1 MANISNDDIRTIRIN
16 ANIVDII
23 GEYIPLTKRGKNFL
37 GVCPFHEDHSPSM
50 SVSEDKQ
57 IYKCFSCGAAGTV
70 FDFVKNYEQVPFYE
84 AVSIVANKIGMKFNV
99 NNIEVKKNNPH
110 KIDYEI
116 MSLALKFYQNNLK
129 TELGAKARQYLA
141 ERHLDSEA
149 INEFGIGLSLDNSD
163 SLYTFL
169 INKNYDLKK
178 LTDLGLINVSKS
190 SVHDMFIK
198 RIIFPLWDKSGEV
211 VGFSARIYRDEKDT
225 AKYINSKETIIFKKG
240 ETLYN
245 YHNAKEHIKREKAV
259 IIVEG
264 FMDAIRL
271 SVNGVKNVIALQGT
285 ALTKEQVELIKKLRT
300 KVILALDNDDAG
312 ELATVNNGKMLEEAG
327 LEVYVVRISGEKDP
341 DEYILKNGIEAFRE
355 NLKSPPTYFDFNITY
370 LKKNKNL
377 NNSNDLAEYIN
388 EVLKKVSESNDEIL
402 KNLTIKK
409 IADEYGLSIDLLTN
423 KLNTFKK
430 VEKDLKP
437 LNQKSLPK
445 KEKSPYNKT
454 ADEIIYFMM
463 NDKKYIDMYLKKLG
477 CFNDEIHRQI
487 ANEIVYYKEKYKSIT
502 LADFITYVNEKDL
515 KDEVIRIV
523 NSSITTDLNEDIL
536 EDYFKNINKLM
547 IKDKIKELKEKM
559 KIELDD
565 AKKIKIAEKIQEL
578 KKGSVE

>member
-1 MANISNDDIRTIRIN
+1 MANISNDDIKTIRIN

-23 GEYIPLTKRGKNFL
+23 SDYIPLTKRGKNFL

-57 IYKCFSCGAAGTV
+57 IYKCFSCGAAGNV
-70 FDFVKNYEQVPFYE
+70 FTFIENYEQVPFYE
-84 AVSIVANKIGMKFNV
+84 AVAIVANKIGMKYNA
-99 NNIEVKKNNPH
+99 NTKEVKKNNPH

-141 ERHLDSEA
+141 ERGIDNETIS
-149 INEFGIGLSLDNSD
+149 EFGIGLAIDNPD
-163 SLYTFL
+163 SLYNFL

-190 SVHDMFIK
+190 NVHDMFMR
-198 RIIFPLWDKSGEV
+198 RIIFPLWDKNGEV
-211 VGFSARIYRDEKDT
+211 VGFSARIYRGEKDVS
-225 AKYINSKETIIFKKG
+225 KYMNSKETIIFKKG

-245 YHNAKEHIKREKAV
+245 YHNAKEHIKREKSV

-271 SVNGVKNVIALQGT
+271 STNKVKNVIALQGT
-285 ALTKEQVELIKKLRT
+285 ALTKEQVDLIKRLRV
-300 KVILALDNDDAG
+300 KVILALDNDNAG
-312 ELATVNNGKMLEEAG
+312 EIASINNGKMLEEQG
-327 LEVYVVRISGEKDP
+327 IEVFVIRLSGEKDP
-341 DEYILKNGIEAFRE
+341 DEYILKNGITAFQE
-355 NLKSPPTYFDFNITY
+355 NLKNPLSYFDYNIAY

-388 EVLKKVSESNDEIL
+388 EVLKKISESNDDIL
-402 KNLTIKK
+402 KTLTLKK
-409 IADEYGLSIDLLTN
+409 IAMEYDLSFDLLTK

-430 VEKDLKP
+430 EEQDIKP
-437 LNQKSLPK
+437 QNKKIVFK
-445 KEKSPYNKT
+445 KEKKPYNKT
-454 ADEIIYFMM
+454 ADEILYFMM
-463 NDKKYIDMYLKKLG
+463 NDKKYVEMYLKKLG
-477 CFNDEIHRQI
+477 CFNDEIHRNI
-487 ANEIVYYKEKYKSIT
+487 ANEIVYYCDKYKSIM
-502 LADFITYVNEKDL
+502 LADFITYINDNEL
-515 KDEVIRIV
+515 KEEVMRIV
-523 NSSITTDLNEDIL
+523 NDSVITELNENIL
-536 EDYFKNINKLM
+536 EDYFKSINKLM
-547 IKDKIKELKEKM
+547 IKEKINELKEKM
-559 KIELDD
+559 KVELDD

>member
-1 MANISNDDIRTIRIN
+1 MANISNDDIKTIRIN

-23 GEYIPLTKRGKNFL
+23 SDYIPLTKRGKNFL

-57 IYKCFSCGAAGTV
+57 IYKCFSCGAAGNV
-70 FDFVKNYEQVPFYE
+70 FTFIENYEQVPFYE
-84 AVSIVANKIGMKFNV
+84 AVAIVANKIGMKYNA
-99 NNIEVKKNNPH
+99 NTKEVKKNNPH

-141 ERHLDSEA
+141 ERGIDNETISE
-149 INEFGIGLSLDNSD
+149 FSIGLAIDNPD
-163 SLYTFL
+163 SLYNFL

-190 SVHDMFIK
+190 NVHDMFMR
-198 RIIFPLWDKSGEV
+198 RIIFPLWDKNGEV
-211 VGFSARIYRDEKDT
+211 VGFSARIYRGEKDVS
-225 AKYINSKETIIFKKG
+225 KYMNSKETIIFKKG

-245 YHNAKEHIKREKAV
+245 YHNAKEHIKREKSV

-271 SVNGVKNVIALQGT
+271 STNKVKNVIALQGT
-285 ALTKEQVELIKKLRT
+285 ALTKEQVDLIKRLRV
-300 KVILALDNDDAG
+300 KVVLALDNDNAG
-312 ELATVNNGKMLEEAG
+312 EIASINNGKMLEEQG
-327 LEVYVVRISGEKDP
+327 IEVFVIRLSGEKDP
-341 DEYILKNGIEAFRE
+341 DEYILKNGITAFQE
-355 NLKSPPTYFDFNITY
+355 NLKNPLSYFDYNIAY

-388 EVLKKVSESNDEIL
+388 EVLKKISESNDDIL
-402 KNLTIKK
+402 KTLTLKK
-409 IADEYGLSIDLLTN
+409 IAMEYDLSLDLLTK

-430 VEKDLKP
+430 EEQDIKP
-437 LNQKSLPK
+437 QNKKIVFK
-445 KEKSPYNKT
+445 KEKKPYNKT
-454 ADEIIYFMM
+454 ADEILYFMM
-463 NDKKYIDMYLKKLG
+463 NDKKYVEMYLKKLG
-477 CFNDEIHRQI
+477 CFNDEIHRNI
-487 ANEIVYYKEKYKSIT
+487 ANEIVYYCDKYKSIM
-502 LADFITYVNEKDL
+502 LADFITYINDNEL
-515 KDEVIRIV
+515 KDEVMRIV
-523 NSSITTDLNEDIL
+523 NDSVITELNENIL
-536 EDYFKNINKLM
+536 EDYFKSINKLI
-547 IKDKIKELKEKM
+547 IKEKINELKEKM
-559 KIELDD
+559 KVELDD

>member
-1 MANISNDDIRTIRIN
+1 MANISNDDIKTIRIN

-23 GEYIPLTKRGKNFL
+23 SDYIPLTKRGKNFL

-57 IYKCFSCGAAGTV
+57 IYKCFSCGAAGNV
-70 FDFVKNYEQVPFYE
+70 FTFIENYEQVPFYE
-84 AVSIVANKIGMKFNV
+84 AVAIVANKIGMKYNA
-99 NNIEVKKNNPH
+99 NTKEVKKNNPH

-141 ERHLDSEA
+141 ERGIDNETIS
-149 INEFGIGLSLDNSD
+149 EFGIGLAIDNPD
-163 SLYTFL
+163 SLYNFL

-190 SVHDMFIK
+190 NVHDMFMR
-198 RIIFPLWDKSGEV
+198 RIIFPLWDKNGEV
-211 VGFSARIYRDEKDT
+211 VGFSARIYRGEKDVS
-225 AKYINSKETIIFKKG
+225 KYMNSKETIIFKKG

-245 YHNAKEHIKREKAV
+245 YHNAKEHIKREKSV

-271 SVNGVKNVIALQGT
+271 STNKVKNVIALQGT
-285 ALTKEQVELIKKLRT
+285 ALTKEQVDLIKRLRV
-300 KVILALDNDDAG
+300 KVILALDNDNAG
-312 ELATVNNGKMLEEAG
+312 EIASINNGKMLEEQG
-327 LEVYVVRISGEKDP
+327 IEVFVIRLSGEKDP
-341 DEYILKNGIEAFRE
+341 DEYILKNGITAFQE
-355 NLKSPPTYFDFNITY
+355 NLKNPLSYFDYNIAY

-388 EVLKKVSESNDEIL
+388 EVLKKISESNDDIL
-402 KNLTIKK
+402 KTLTLKK
-409 IADEYGLSIDLLTN
+409 IAMEYDLSFDLLTK

-430 VEKDLKP
+430 EEQDIKP
-437 LNQKSLPK
+437 QNKKIVFK
-445 KEKSPYNKT
+445 KEKKPYNKT
-454 ADEIIYFMM
+454 ADEILYFMM
-463 NDKKYIDMYLKKLG
+463 NDKKYVEMYLKKLG
-477 CFNDEIHRQI
+477 CFNDEIHRNI
-487 ANEIVYYKEKYKSIT
+487 ANEIVYYCDKYKSIM
-502 LADFITYVNEKDL
+502 LADFITYINDNEL
-515 KDEVIRIV
+515 KNEVMRIV
-523 NSSITTDLNEDIL
+523 NDSVITELNENIL
-536 EDYFKNINKLM
+536 EDYFKSINKLM
-547 IKDKIKELKEKM
+547 IKEKINELKEKM
-559 KIELDD
+559 KVELDD

>member
-1 MANISNDDIRTIRIN
+1 MANISNDDIKTIRIN

-23 GEYIPLTKRGKNFL
+23 SDYIPLTKRGKNFL

-57 IYKCFSCGAAGTV
+57 IYKCFSCGAAGNV
-70 FDFVKNYEQVPFYE
+70 FTFIENYEQVPFYE
-84 AVSIVANKIGMKFNV
+84 AVAIVANKIGMKYNV
-99 NNIEVKKNNPH
+99 NTKEVKKNNPH

-141 ERHLDSEA
+141 ERGIDNETIS
-149 INEFGIGLSLDNSD
+149 EFGIGLAIDNPD
-163 SLYTFL
+163 SLYNFL

-190 SVHDMFIK
+190 NVHDMFMR
-198 RIIFPLWDKSGEV
+198 RIIFPLWDKNGEV
-211 VGFSARIYRDEKDT
+211 VGFSARIYRGEKDVS
-225 AKYINSKETIIFKKG
+225 KYMNSKETIIFKKG

-245 YHNAKEHIKREKAV
+245 YHNAKEHIKREKSV

-271 SVNGVKNVIALQGT
+271 STNKVKNVIALQGT
-285 ALTKEQVELIKKLRT
+285 ALTKEQVDLIKRLRV
-300 KVILALDNDDAG
+300 KVILALDNDNAG
-312 ELATVNNGKMLEEAG
+312 EIASINNGKMLEEQG
-327 LEVYVVRISGEKDP
+327 IEVFVIRLSGEKDP
-341 DEYILKNGIEAFRE
+341 DEYILKNGITAFQE
-355 NLKSPPTYFDFNITY
+355 NLKNPLSYFDYNIAY

-388 EVLKKVSESNDEIL
+388 EVLKKISESNDDIL
-402 KNLTIKK
+402 KTLTIKK
-409 IADEYGLSIDLLTN
+409 IAMEYDLSLDLLTK

-430 VEKDLKP
+430 EEQDIKP
-437 LNQKSLPK
+437 QNKKIVFK
-445 KEKSPYNKT
+445 KEKKPYNKT
-454 ADEIIYFMM
+454 ADEILYFMM
-463 NDKKYIDMYLKKLG
+463 NDKKYVEMYLKKLG
-477 CFNDEIHRQI
+477 CFNDEIHRNI
-487 ANEIVYYKEKYKSIT
+487 ANEIVYYCDKYKSIM
-502 LADFITYVNEKDL
+502 LADFITYINDNEL
-515 KDEVIRIV
+515 KDEVMRIV
-523 NSSITTDLNEDIL
+523 NDSVITELNENIL
-536 EDYFKNINKLM
+536 EDYFKSINKLM
-547 IKDKIKELKEKM
+547 IKEKINELKEKM
-559 KIELDD
+559 KVELDD

>member
-1 MANISNDDIRTIRIN
+1 MANISNDDIKTIRIN

-23 GEYIPLTKRGKNFL
+23 SDYIPLTKRGKNFL

-57 IYKCFSCGAAGTV
+57 IYKCFSCGAAGNV
-70 FDFVKNYEQVPFYE
+70 FTFVENYEQVPFYE
-84 AVSIVANKIGMKFNV
+84 AVSIVANKIGMKFNA
-99 NNIEVKKNNPH
+99 NDKEMRKNNPH

-141 ERHLDSEA
+141 ERHIDNAA
-149 INEFGIGLSLDNSD
+149 INEFGIGLSFDKPD

-190 SVHDMFIK
+190 SVHDIFTK
-198 RIIFPLWDKSGEV
+198 RIIFPLWDKDGEV
-211 VGFSARIYRDEKDT
+211 VGFSARIYRGEKDVS
-225 AKYINSKETIIFKKG
+225 KYMNSKETMIFKKG

-245 YHNAKEHIKREKAV
+245 YHNAKEHIKKEKSV

-285 ALTKEQVELIKKLRT
+285 ALTKEQVDLVKKLRV
-300 KVILALDNDDAG
+300 KVILSLDNDNAG
-312 ELATVNNGKMLEEAG
+312 ELATINNGKMLEEQG
-327 LEVYVVRISGEKDP
+327 LEVFVVRISGEKDP
-341 DEYILKNGIEAFRE
+341 DEYVLKNGIEAFRE
-355 NLKSPPTYFDFNITY
+355 NLKNPPSYFDFNLAY

-388 EVLKKVSESNDEIL
+388 EVLKKISESDDEIL
-402 KNLTIKK
+402 KALTIKK
-409 IADEYGLSIDLLTN
+409 IAQEYDLSLDLLTK
-423 KLNTFKK
+423 KLSSIKK
-430 VEKDLKP
+430 VEQKIKP
-437 LNQKSLPK
+437 KNEKIVFK
-445 KEKSPYNKT
+445 KEKKPYNKT
-454 ADEIIYFMM
+454 ADEILYFMM
-463 NDKKYIDMYLKKLG
+463 NDKKYVEMYLKKLG
-477 CFNDEIHRQI
+477 CFNDEIHRNI
-487 ANEIVYYKEKYKSIT
+487 ANEIVYYCDKYKSIT
-502 LADFITYVNEKDL
+502 LADFITYINDNEL
-515 KDEVIRIV
+515 KDEVMKIV
-523 NSSITTDLNEDIL
+523 NSSVITELNENIL
-536 EDYFKNINKLM
+536 EDYFKSINKLM
-547 IKDKIKELKEKM
+547 VKDKINELKEKM
-559 KIELDD
+559 KLELDD
-565 AKKIKIAEKIQEL
+565 ARKIKLAEKIQEL